1 MTAFPSAVT
10 VGERDRDL
18 RGSVSVAGIKD
29 HIAFYPDRVDSM
41 TVESIG

>member
-1 MTAFPSAVT
+1 MNAIGTYEAPYP
-10 VGERDRDL
+10 
-18 RGSVSVAGIKD
+18 SVAGIKD